1 MENGKFVD
9 SCLVH
14 VVCDID
20 TVTLNKNQATIE
32 LGRTITLTPTV
43 KVKPTVENPE
53 EVDQTVYWKS
63 DNKEIA
69 VASEVDPPSKVAF
82 ASAHINRTSA

>member
-1 MENGKFVD
+1 MEKGKFTD

-20 TVTLNKNQATIE
+20 TVTLNRNQAAIE
-32 LGRTITLTPTV
+32 VANSITLTPTV

-53 EVDQTVYWKS
+53 NVDQTVYWKS
-63 DNKEIA
+63 DDEKSRRLLM
-69 VASEVDPPSKVAF
+69 VK
-82 ASAHINRTSA
+82 